1 MVKKYQDV
9 KVTDLQ
15 CIYEIQG
22 DEVVCDADKQQV
34 TIESFTYEWLQA
46 DNLKME
52 SGL

>member
-34 TIESFTYEWLQA
+34 TIESFTYEWLIG
-46 DNLKME
+46 DNEKY
-52 SGL
+52 GFGV